1 MFYGENE
8 AKNQG
13 KKLQNQSGSVLGE
26 LKQKIQ
32 HKGIFHWWS
41 WVSYY
46 LHNSYCAWFLTRI
59 FDELPDAL

>member
-1 MFYGENE
+1 MHLHSRMSCQVNINFMFYGENE

-32 HKGIFHWWS
+32 YKGIFH
-41 WVSYY
+41 
-46 LHNSYCAWFLTRI
+46 
-59 FDELPDAL
+59 

>member
-32 HKGIFHWWS
+32 YKGIFHWWS

-46 LHNSYCAWFLTRI
+46 LHITLTVRD
-59 FDELPDAL
+59 F